1 MSRHVEVHVT
11 ADSRE
16 EAERIV
22 NAAVASRVAAGA
34 QISGPIASTYWWKGE
49 IQRNDEYL
57 ILMKTT
63 TDRLDDLILVVKEA
77 HSYET
82 PEIVAIPIE
91 GGLADYLNWITEE
104 TAASPEGRVAAYSVR
119 KSVAT

>member
-1 MSRHVEVHVT
+1 MARHVEVHVT
-11 ADSRE
+11 AGTRE

-22 NAAVASRVAAGA
+22 NAAVASRTAAGA

-49 IQRNDEYL
+49 IQRSEEFL
-57 ILMKTT
+57 VLMKTAG
-63 TDRLDDLILVVKEA
+63 DRLDDLIMVVREA

-82 PEIVAIPIE
+82 PEIVAVPIE

-104 TAASPEGRVAAYSVR
+104 TAVSAKDE
-119 KSVAT
+119 

>member
-1 MSRHVEVHVT
+1 MRRHVEVHVT

-22 NAAVASRVAAGA
+22 NSVVVSRVAAGA
-34 QISGPIASTYWWKGE
+34 QISGPITSTYWWKGE

-63 TDRLDDLILVVKEA
+63 MDRLDDLIVVVREA

-82 PEIVAIPIE
+82 PEIVAVPIE
-91 GGLADYLNWITEE
+91 GGLAGYLNWITEE
-104 TAASPEGRVAAYSVR
+104 TAASPKGE
-119 KSVAT
+119 

>member
-22 NAAVASRVAAGA
+22 DAAVTGRVAAGA
-34 QISGPIASTYWWKGE
+34 QISGPIVSTYWWKGE

-63 TDRLDDLILVVKEA
+63 TDRLDDLIVVVREA

-82 PEIVAIPIE
+82 PEIVAVPIE
-91 GGLADYLNWITEE
+91 GGLADYLNWITAE
-104 TAASPEGRVAAYSVR
+104 TAASPKGE
-119 KSVAT
+119 